1 MDWFAKHKL
10 VRKHFSFSSN
20 LFNQENFS
28 RLTLK
33 HETVRKHFNF
43 LNILFNNENLLVN
56 GLVRKA

>member
-10 VRKHFSFSSN
+10 VRKHFNFLSN
-20 LFNQENFS
+20 LFNQENPS
-28 RLTLK
+28 HLTLK

-43 LNILFNNENLLVN
+43 LNNFFNQENLLVN